1 MRKIT
6 KKVGALVTVCAMCLS
21 TVSYAAAL
29 PQTQADEITNSAA
42 TLANEATS
50 PNLALKATAASSAN
64 EIGRASC
71 RERV

>member
-50 PNLALKATAASSAN
+50 PNLALKATAA
-64 EIGRASC
+64 
-71 RERV
+71 